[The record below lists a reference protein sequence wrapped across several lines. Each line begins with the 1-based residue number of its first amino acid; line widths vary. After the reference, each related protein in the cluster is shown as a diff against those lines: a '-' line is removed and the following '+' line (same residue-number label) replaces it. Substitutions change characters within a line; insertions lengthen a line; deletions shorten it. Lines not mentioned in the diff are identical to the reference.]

1 MHMISWVYDLDN
13 SNILSKRSMLQNGR
27 SDNKNVYFYKLQ
39 LIILITDIF
48 VYDLLYFVC
57 IKSVLK
63 VF

>member
-1 MHMISWVYDLDN
+1 MRMISWVYDLDN